1 MKQAEREEDE
11 ADQREQA
18 PHERSR
24 YVLDEA
30 EESGGDGD
38 MMMMMMRTVFRRFN

>member
-1 MKQAEREEDE
+1 MPQAEREEDE
-11 ADQREQA
+11 ADQRKQA

-30 EESGGDGD
+30 EESGDDGD
-38 MMMMMMRTVFRRFN
+38 DGDDDEGGF

>member
-1 MKQAEREEDE
+1 MPQAEREEDE
-11 ADQREQA
+11 ADQRKQA

-30 EESGGDGD
+30 EESGGDDDDDDDGD
-38 MMMMMMRTVFRRFN
+38 DDDEEF